1 MNKEEVLELREK
13 YVGKRVKVIWMN
25 DPQPVEPQTKGTVDH
40 VDDQGQLHVKWDN
53 GRTLALIPHSDI
65 FILVN

>member
-1 MNKEEVLELREK
+1 MNKEVEELKAK
-13 YVGKRVKVIWMN
+13 YLGKRIKCIWMN

-40 VDDQGQLHVKWDN
+40 VDDRGQLHVKWDN

-65 FILVN
+65 FILI